1 MQRPLAAALALVLG
15 LAVTAVSCG
24 GGGGLSIGGGID
36 GSAVVSG
43 PIQGFGSIFVRG
55 IEFDTTDAMITIDGQ
70 AASESDLRLGMVVT
84 VEGDID
90 GNATT
95 GTALAVNFQEEVR
108 GPVDSVDNGASMFT
122 VLSQVVVVDAATV
135 FEGATLGTLMAG
147 DFVEVSGFRDSG
159 DRILATRVEVEDGG
173 SEDIDVQGPVKNLNT
188 VARTF
193 AIGSQAIDYSG
204 ATISGGTLANGLLV
218 EVKGRTPLV
227 AGVLVATEIDI
238 EDESAGDE
246 GDEAEKEGIVTA
258 LLSAT
263 SFRIGT
269 STVVRFDSG
278 TRFDGG
284 TEADLALDVKLSARG
299 TFAGDGA
306 IEADRIELELEDDD

>member
-70 AASESDLRLGMVVT
+70 AASES
-84 VEGDID
+84 